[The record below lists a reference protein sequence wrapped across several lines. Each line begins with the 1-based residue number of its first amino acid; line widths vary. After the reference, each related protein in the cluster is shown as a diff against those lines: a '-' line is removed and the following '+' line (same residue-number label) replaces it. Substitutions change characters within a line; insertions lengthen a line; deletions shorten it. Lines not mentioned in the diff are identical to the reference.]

1 MLSVEAVSKSFGG
14 VQALQN
20 VSLACRPG
28 EILGLIGPNGA
39 GKSSLVNVIS
49 GLIAPDSGHVRLD
62 AADLT
67 GRGPEFAARS
77 GVARTFQNL
86 RLFRQLTVRQNV
98 EVALTSGEKHR
109 PTKVAG
115 LTVDGLLAQQHLAGL
130 AESPAGALSYGH
142 QRRLEIARALALGPE
157 VLLLDEPAAGMNDQE
172 TEALAETIREIRA
185 TRPLGIVVIDH
196 DLRFILGLCDRITVM
211 DMGRVVADGPPADI
225 RRDPVVVEIYLGT
238 VH

>member
-49 GLIAPDSGHVRLD
+49 GLIAPDTGHVRLSD
-62 AADLT
+62 ADLT

-109 PTKVAG
+109 PAKVAG
-115 LTVDGLLAQQHLAGL
+115 LTVEGLLAQQHLAGL

-225 RRDPVVVEIYLGT
+225 RRDPVVIEIYLGT

>member
-1 MLSVEAVSKSFGG
+1 VLSVEAVSKSFGG

-62 AADLT
+62 EVDLT
-67 GRGPEFAARS
+67 GRGPEYAARS

>member
-62 AADLT
+62 EADLT